1 MDGGSKDFISVISR
15 NSQRE
20 GKPDKIGFPFY
31 FSLKFGYPENLPY
44 ICTHKLGRFHLAVRI
59 PASHAG
65 YTGSSPV
72 GATI

>member
-1 MDGGSKDFISVISR
+1 MDVVLKDFISVISR

-72 GATI
+72 GATT